1 MIHTIEKRK
10 NRAQNFYLSDNF
22 AGDPIGPD
30 ISTFSSEPYF
40 VDCQVQHGS
49 SVHNQYLW
57 YIAEIKVVFK
67 NWMGL
72 NGKDK

>member
-10 NRAQNFYLSDNF
+10 KRAQNFHLSDSF

-57 YIAEIKVVFK
+57 YIAEIKVVSK